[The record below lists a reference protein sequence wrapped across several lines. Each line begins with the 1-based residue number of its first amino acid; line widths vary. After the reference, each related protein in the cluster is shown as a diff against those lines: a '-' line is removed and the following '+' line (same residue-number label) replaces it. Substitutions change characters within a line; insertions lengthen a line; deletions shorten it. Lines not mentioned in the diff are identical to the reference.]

1 MAKSGAIPSAP
12 LILICGDDDLA
23 VKQRA
28 AHLFETLCGDL
39 GGMDDEVVDAGAL
52 NSGEA
57 LKAISRL
64 REALQ
69 TLPFFGGGKVVW
81 FKGCDFLGEG
91 KVSTVKAVTEAL
103 AALADMLK
111 KFEWGEVRL
120 IISAGK
126 VDKRKTFYKTLNKIG
141 EVETF
146 VGWSVDDRDWAGQ
159 AESWARQQL
168 RAQQKEISEEAVAQ
182 LVAYTGPNSRQLN
195 NEVEKL
201 ALYTGD
207 RRRIDLADVDVISTR
222 NKQARAFALGDA
234 LGDRDL
240 TALLRALDE
249 ELWAMKT
256 DSKKSEI
263 GMLYGLISKVRVM
276 LFLKEMMAARWLR
289 MERNY
294 SSFKAQLARVPADA
308 LPSDRRINP
317 LSMNPYVLFKALPQS
332 ARYSTDELVQAMDL
346 LLDCNRKLVQ
356 SGMDGG
362 LVLQQ
367 TLTLIVRNEN
377 NPAAARRGAGA
388 IHA

>member
-1 MAKSGAIPSAP
+1 MAKSGAIPSSP
-12 LILICGDDDLA
+12 LILICGDDDFA

-28 AHLFETLCGDL
+28 AHVFEKLCGDL

-52 NSGEA
+52 NSAEA

-69 TLPFFGGGKVVW
+69 TLPFFGGGKVIW
-81 FKGCDFLGEG
+81 FKSCDFLGEG
-91 KVSTVKAVTEAL
+91 KVSTVKAVT
-103 AALADMLK
+103 AALGDLADLFK
-111 KFEWGEVRL
+111 EFEWGEVRL
-120 IISAGK
+120 VISAGK

-146 VGWSVDDRDWAGQ
+146 AGWSVNDRDWAGQ

-168 RAQQKEISEEAVAQ
+168 RARQQEISEEAVAQ
-182 LVAYTGPNSRQLN
+182 LVAYTGPNARQLN

-201 ALYTGD
+201 AVFAAD
-207 RRRIDLADVDVISTR
+207 RRRIELEDVNAISTR

-234 LGDRDL
+234 LGDRNL
-240 TALLRALDE
+240 TALLKALDE

-276 LFLKEMMAARWLR
+276 LFLKEMIAARWLR

-294 SSFKAQLARVPADA
+294 SSFKAQLANVPADA
-308 LPSDRRINP
+308 LPADRRINP

-332 ARYSTDELVQAMDL
+332 AQYTTDELVRAMDL
-346 LLDCNRKLVQ
+346 LLDCNRRLVQ
-356 SGMDGG
+356 SGIDGA

-367 TLTLIVRNEN
+367 ALTQIVRNEN
-377 NPAAARRGAGA
+377 AQGASGNRRRRIPA
-388 IHA
+388 

>member
-1 MAKSGAIPSAP
+1 MAKAGAIPSAP
-12 LILICGDDDLA
+12 LILVCGDDDLA

-28 AHLFETLCGDL
+28 AHVFEKLCGDH

-120 IISAGK
+120 IVSAGK
-126 VDKRKTFYKTLNKIG
+126 VDKRKSFYKTLNKIG

-146 VGWSVDDRDWAGQ
+146 AGWSVDDRDWAGQ

-182 LVAYTGPNSRQLN
+182 LVAYTGPNARQLN

-201 ALYTGD
+201 AVFVGD
-207 RRRIDLADVDVISTR
+207 RRRIELADVETISTR

-234 LGDRDL
+234 LGDRNL

-332 ARYSTDELVQAMDL
+332 ARYSTDELVRAMDL
-346 LLDCNRKLVQ
+346 LLDCNRRLVQ

-367 TLTLIVRNEN
+367 TLTLIVRNES
-377 NPAAARRGAGA
+377 ATASARRGAGA
-388 IHA
+388 NHA

>member
-1 MAKSGAIPSAP
+1 MAKSGAIPSSP
-12 LILICGDDDLA
+12 LILICGDDDFA

-28 AHLFETLCGDL
+28 AHVFEKLCGDL
-39 GGMDDEVVDAGAL
+39 GGMDHEVVDAGAF
-52 NSGEA
+52 NSAEA
-57 LKAISRL
+57 LKSISRL

-69 TLPFFGGGKVVW
+69 TLPFFGSGKVIW
-81 FKGCDFLGEG
+81 FKSCDFLGEG
-91 KVSTVKAVTEAL
+91 KVSTVKAVT
-103 AALADMLK
+103 AALADLADLLK
-111 KFEWGEVRL
+111 QFEWGDVRL

-141 EVETF
+141 AVESF
-146 VGWSVDDRDWAGQ
+146 AGWSMDDRDWAGQ

-182 LVAYTGPNSRQLN
+182 LVAYTGPNARQLN

-201 ALYTGD
+201 AIYVGE
-207 RRRIDLADVDVISTR
+207 RRGIDLSDVNAISTR

-234 LGDRDL
+234 LGDRNL

-276 LFLKEMMAARWLR
+276 LFLKEMIAARWLR

-294 SSFKAQLARVPADA
+294 SNFKTQLTRVPADA
-308 LPSDRRINP
+308 LPTDRRINP
-317 LSMNPYVLFKALPQS
+317 LSMNPYVLFKAMPQS
-332 ARYSTDELVQAMDL
+332 AHYSTDELVRAMDL
-346 LLDCNRKLVQ
+346 LLDCNRRLVQ
-356 SGMDGG
+356 SRIDGA

-367 TLTLIVRNEN
+367 TLTLIVRQEKAFQ
-377 NPAAARRGAGA
+377 PARGNSTA

>member
-1 MAKSGAIPSAP
+1 MAKSGAIPSSP
-12 LILICGDDDLA
+12 LILICGDDDFA

-28 AHLFETLCGDL
+28 AHVFEKLCGDL
-39 GGMDDEVVDAGAL
+39 GGMDHEVVDAAAL
-52 NSGEA
+52 NSAEA

-69 TLPFFGGGKVVW
+69 TLPFFGGGKAIW
-81 FKGCDFLGEG
+81 FKSCDFLGEA
-91 KVSTVKAVTEAL
+91 KVSTVKAVTAAL
-103 AALADMLK
+103 ADLADMLK
-111 KFEWGEVRL
+111 QFEWGDVRL

-126 VDKRKTFYKTLNKIG
+126 VDKRKTFYKTLKKIG

-146 VGWSVDDRDWAGQ
+146 AGWSVDDRDWAGQ

-168 RAQQKEISEEAVAQ
+168 RGQQKDISEEAVAQ
-182 LVAYTGPNSRQLN
+182 LVAYTGPNARQLN

-201 ALYTGD
+201 ALFVGD
-207 RRRIDLADVDVISTR
+207 RREIDLADVNAISTR

-234 LGDRDL
+234 LGDRNL

-276 LFLKEMMAARWLR
+276 LFLKEMIAARWLR

-294 SSFKAQLARVPADA
+294 SSFKSQLARVPADA
-308 LPSDRRINP
+308 LPTDRRINP

-332 ARYSTDELVQAMDL
+332 ARYTSDELVEAMSL
-346 LLDCNRKLVQ
+346 LLDCNRRLVQ
-356 SGMDGG
+356 SGMDGA

-367 TLTLIVRNEN
+367 ALTLIVREKSPSR
-377 NPAAARRGAGA
+377 PAGRRASA